1 VYRDRLKGEGGLEER
16 QRERVFG
23 KTKKRN
29 NMDRSPED
37 KSPEGCIKD
46 KPRYVG
52 EGGGKR
58 ALIWI
63 RGKMLFVNVI
73 FFLHTLKSSLLLW
86 VQRVTKRAEK

>member
-16 QRERVFG
+16 QRERLFG

-46 KPRYVG
+46 KPRYGG
-52 EGGGKR
+52 EGGEESTN
-58 ALIWI
+58 LD
-63 RGKMLFVNVI
+63 
-73 FFLHTLKSSLLLW
+73 
-86 VQRVTKRAEK
+86 